1 MRILVID
8 DSQVNRDAA
17 IAQLA
22 GHDVEVAATYDQG
35 VAHFKVEYDDANV
48 ERLLAERGVVKNEAV
63 SYDFDYEAAKNAAQQ
78 ESIVPCGFDA
88 VLVDLLM
95 PASRHTQGPKGMP
108 FVGQE
113 MPIGIFLVLLA
124 AKSGAKHVALMT
136 DTDHHSHPASACLDP
151 FAYGPINIEGATVLL
166 CNHPRWV
173 KHYEPDNLTQEME
186 YEDWGTNQKPSV
198 VAKDWLSLLN
208 SLMGEPETD

>member
-8 DSQVNRDAA
+8 DDQANRDAA
-17 IAQLA
+17 VAQLI
-22 GHDVEVAATYDQG
+22 GHEVVTAATYDQG
-35 VAHFKVEYDDANV
+35 VDHFKVKYDDENV
-48 ERLLAERGVVKNEAV
+48 ERLLAERGFVKKEGPSWDA
-63 SYDFDYEAAKNAAQQ
+63 DYNKAEEAAKQ
-78 ESIVPCGFDA
+78 ESIIPCDFDA

-124 AKSGAKHVALMT
+124 AKSGAKHVALLT

-166 CNHPRWV
+166 CNHPSWV
-173 KHYEPDNLTQEME
+173 KHYEPENLSQEMV
-186 YEDWGTNQKPSV
+186 YEDWGTKQKPSV